1 MHHRNLFLRT
11 IGLLLCL
18 FGTALAGAADKAA
31 SPDTSAETHMAQG
44 LAAYRQGDFGKAIER
59 FRQAGDTAARAGNA
73 VQQGEAAWRQA
84 EAHRALGQHAVAV
97 KLLETAYKLL
107 EKSGNP
113 RLFAASLAS
122 YGDSLGHIGDPR
134 TAASLL
140 ARGIDIA
147 RSSHLDDVAAVGL
160 NNLGNL
166 NASLKQHE
174 LALSSYRESNELAA
188 KAGRPSLQIKALTNA
203 ARLSV
208 QTGALDDAAALLK
221 TAVALGNKQP
231 ESRSK
236 AYSLIGMGRVAWKLY
251 TSAPQQ
257 YGSWFGT
264 AYNLFTAA
272 EKIAVANG
280 DQRATSFAAGYL
292 GTMYESRQRYVDA
305 LRLTQRAIN
314 AAQQIEAP
322 EAEYLWHWQAG
333 RIHRAQHNIDA
344 AIASYRLAVARLQV
358 VRTELSIQASFR
370 DVVGPVFFELTDLL
384 LQRPGT
390 LGNKEDIEQYLI
402 EARQTMELLKA
413 AELQDYFQDNC
424 VTALRSKITGLDKL
438 ESRTAVLY
446 PILLKDRLEILV
458 SLSSGMER
466 VTVPIGAEVLRE
478 TITRF
483 RRLLEKRTT
492 HQYMTYARKLYD
504 EIMRPIEPTLT
515 AHNINTLVVVPDSSL
530 RTIPIAALHD
540 GKEFLV
546 ARYALATTPGL
557 TLTDPKPLKRDK
569 VNVLVGGLTE
579 SVQGFPALPNVS
591 EELETIRSTHGGTI
605 LENNTYVVN
614 NMQQELGQKP
624 YNIVH
629 IASHAQFS
637 SNKEDSFLLAYDDK
651 LTMDG
656 LEKLMG
662 QTVYR
667 DDPVELLTLSA
678 CQTAA
683 GDDRAALGLAG
694 IAIKAGARSA
704 LATLWFIND
713 QASSHLVSEFYRQ
726 LKNPSLSKAQALQ
739 QAQLTLIKDKR
750 YRHPIYWAPFLLIG
764 NWL

>member
-1 MHHRNLFLRT
+1 MHHRRT
-11 IGLLLCL
+11 FVWTISFLLCL
-18 FGTALAGAADKAA
+18 CGATVAGAATPALSSGA
-31 SPDTSAETHMAQG
+31 SAETLMSQG
-44 LAAYRQGDFGKAIER
+44 LSAYRQGDFGKAVEH
-59 FRQAGDTAARAGNA
+59 FRLAGEAAAKTGNA

-84 EAHRALGQHAVAV
+84 EAHRALGQHHVAV
-97 KLLETAYKLL
+97 KQLETAYTLL
-107 EKSGNP
+107 EKAGNQ

-134 TAASLL
+134 TAASML

-147 RSSHLDDVAAVGL
+147 RRNQLDDVTAVGL

-166 NASLKQHE
+166 NASLKQID
-174 LALSSYRESNELAA
+174 LALAAYRESSEFAA
-188 KAGRPSLQIKALTNA
+188 RAGRPALQIKALGNA

-208 QTGALDDAAALLK
+208 QTGNLAGAAAFLN
-221 TAVALGNKQP
+221 TAVELVGKQAA
-231 ESRSK
+231 SRDK
-236 AYSLIGMGRVAWKLY
+236 AHSLLGMGRVAWKLY
-251 TSAPQQ
+251 TAAPQQ
-257 YGSWFGT
+257 YGEWFAT
-264 AYNLFTAA
+264 AYKLFTEA
-272 EKIAVANG
+272 ETIAVANG
-280 DQRATSFAAGYL
+280 DQRAASFASGYL
-292 GTMYESRQRYVDA
+292 GTMYEHRQRYVDA
-305 LRLTQRAIN
+305 LQLTQRAIN
-314 AAQQIEAP
+314 AAAQIEAP
-322 EAEYLWHWQAG
+322 ESEYLWLWQAG
-333 RIHRAQHNIDA
+333 RIYRAQNNIDA
-344 AIASYRLAVARLQV
+344 AIASYRLAVAKLQV
-358 VRTELSIQASFR
+358 VRTELSAQASFK

-384 LQRPGT
+384 LQRPGS
-390 LGNKEDIEQYLI
+390 LSKKEDIEHFLA

-424 VTALRSKITGLDKL
+424 VTALQSKITGLDKL
-438 ESRTAVLY
+438 ESHTAVLY
-446 PILLKDRLEILV
+446 PILLKDRLEILI
-458 SLSSGMER
+458 SLAGGMER
-466 VTVPIGAEVLRE
+466 AVVPIGADELRE
-478 TITRF
+478 TVTKF

-492 HQYMTYARKLYD
+492 HQYMPYARKIYD
-504 EIMRPIEPTLT
+504 LTMRPIEPMLA
-515 AHNINTLVVVPDSSL
+515 AHNINTLVIVPDSSL
-530 RTIPIAALHD
+530 RTIPISALHD

-557 TLTDPKPLKRDK
+557 TLTDPKPLKREK

-579 SVQGFPALPNVS
+579 SVQGFPALPNVN
-591 EELETIRSTHGGTI
+591 EELETIKTTHGGTI
-605 LENNTYVVN
+605 LKDNQYVVN
-614 NMQQELGQKP
+614 NVQQELGQKP

-637 SNKEDSFLLAYDDK
+637 SNKEDTFLLAYDDK
-651 LTMDG
+651 LTMDR

-739 QAQLTLIKDKR
+739 QAQLTMLKDKR
-750 YRHPIYWAPFLLIG
+750 YRHPIYWSPFLLIG